1 MKQFLFLLCFLPLV
15 ASAATQNSSLD
26 SPGDVAILAYNG
38 YDVSPSV
45 IYNDGLTF
53 LLVDDCPNGTTLT
66 ITDEE
71 WDGTAFSTPT
81 GEGNLTWTN
90 NTGSTLARG
99 TVIKITNAS
108 DDPSTS
114 GITVNIGSAAE
125 SDTGFNM
132 IDGDQLYIYTGTRAA
147 PGVFLAFYGDESSL
161 GNGDAATISGTSL
174 VNGQTAQLNILQG
187 YYIGPASCNSTLS
200 DCLSQIYN
208 TSNWSFTDN
217 PSYPSNLPD
226 TFTGSLFSTNN
237 APTAA
242 SFTASPVYQ
251 GTAYAFSTSDFSYSD
266 TDGDPL
272 NHIRIV
278 TVPAQGSLWLD
289 SDGSNTINGGE
300 SAMSNGSPVSKASI
314 DAGYLKY
321 LNTTGSSSSFTFDVN
336 DGTEYS
342 ASAYTATLTVTAYP
356 SITLSASSTSPAESA
371 GSINLTATAS
381 HAFNQDIT
389 VNLSYSG
396 TATSG
401 VDYTQISSL
410 VITTGNT
417 TKTSALSISEDATEE
432 VNETIIVDISTVS
445 NGTESGTQ
453 QQTITIVDNDQTIPS
468 VAISGAS
475 GTINAAFTATFTFS
489 EDVTGFTV
497 GDIVAGNASVSA
509 FSATSASVYTALI
522 TPTTDG
528 AVTVDV
534 AGSVAQDGVGNNN
547 TAATQL
553 AVTYDGTA
561 PTVAISG
568 ASGSINAPFTA
579 TFTFSENVTGFTVG
593 DIVAG
598 NASVSAF
605 SATSAS
611 VYTALITPTAD
622 GSVTVDVAGSVA
634 QDGVGNNNTAATQ
647 LAVTYDATAPTVA
660 ISGASGNINA
670 AFTATFT
677 FSENVTGFTVGDI
690 VAGNASVSAFSATSA
705 SVYTALITPTA
716 DGSVTVD
723 VAGSVAQDGVG
734 NNNTAA
740 TQLAVTYDATAPT
753 VAISGASGN
762 INAAFTATFTFSEN
776 VTGFTVGDIVA
787 GNASVS
793 AFSATSASV
802 YTALITPTADGA
814 VTVDVA
820 GATAQDAAGN
830 NNTAAVQLAVT
841 YDGTQPSVVIS
852 GASGSINA
860 AFTATF
866 TFSENVIG
874 FTVGDIVAGN
884 ASVSAFSATSASV
897 YTALITPT
905 ADGSVTVDVAGSVA
919 QDGVGNNNTAATQL
933 AVTYDATAPTV
944 AISGASGNINAAFTA
959 TFTFSENV
967 TGFTVGDIVA
977 GNASVS
983 AFSATSASVY
993 TALIT
998 PTADGAVTVDVAG
1011 SVAQDAAGNNNT
1023 AAVQLTV
1030 TYDGTQPSVVI
1041 SGASGSINAAFT
1053 ATFTFSENVTGF
1065 TVGDIVAG
1073 NASVSAFS
1081 ATSASVYT
1089 ALITPTA
1096 DGSVT
1101 VDVAGSVA
1109 QDGVGN
1115 NNTAATQLAVTY
1127 DATAPTVAISGAS
1140 GSINAP
1146 FTATFTFSEAM
1157 SGITNNNYISV
1168 SNASVSAFNAISSSV
1183 YTALITPTADGVVTV
1198 DVTAGVVQDTAGNNN
1213 MAAAQLTV
1221 TYDAT
1226 APAVVITGASG
1237 SINSSFTATF
1247 TFSEAMMG
1255 ITDNSYISVT

>member
-1 MKQFLFLLCFLPLV
+1 MIENDDDYGGFVLSSTDHLT
-15 ASAATQNSSLD
+15 AMTGDRAT
-26 SPGDVAILAYNG
+26 
-38 YDVSPSV
+38 
-45 IYNDGLTF
+45 
-53 LLVDDCPNGTTLT
+53 
-66 ITDEE
+66 
-71 WDGTAFSTPT
+71 
-81 GEGNLTWTN
+81 
-90 NTGSTLARG
+90 
-99 TVIKITNAS
+99 
-108 DDPSTS
+108 
-114 GITVNIGSAAE
+114 
-125 SDTGFNM
+125 
-132 IDGDQLYIYTGTRAA
+132 
-147 PGVFLAFYGDESSL
+147 PGVFLGFWGSASGYDF
-161 GNGDAATISGTSL
+161 TGTSL
-174 VNGQTAQLNILQG
+174 ILGSTALDSTTEG
-187 YYIGPASCNSTLS
+187 YYTGPTSCNSTLS

-300 SAMSNGSPVSKASI
+300 SALSNGSLVSKASI

-336 DGTEYS
+336 DGTAYS
-342 ASAYTATLTVTAYP
+342 AGSYTTTLTVTAYP

-371 GSINLTATAS
+371 GSVNLTATAS

-522 TPTTDG
+522 TPTADG

-568 ASGSINAPFTA
+568 AN
-579 TFTFSENVTGFTVG
+579 
-593 DIVAG
+593 
-598 NASVSAF
+598 
-605 SATSAS
+605 
-611 VYTALITPTAD
+611 
-622 GSVTVDVAGSVA
+622 
-634 QDGVGNNNTAATQ
+634 
-647 LAVTYDATAPTVA
+647 
-660 ISGASGNINA
+660 GNINA

-690 VAGNASVSAFSATSA
+690 VAGNASVSAFSVTSA

-723 VAGSVAQDGVG
+723 VAGSVAQD
-734 NNNTAA
+734 
-740 TQLAVTYDATAPT
+740 
-753 VAISGASGN
+753 
-762 INAAFTATFTFSEN
+762 
-776 VTGFTVGDIVA
+776 
-787 GNASVS
+787 
-793 AFSATSASV
+793 
-802 YTALITPTADGA
+802 
-814 VTVDVA
+814 
-820 GATAQDAAGN
+820 AAGN
-830 NNTAAVQLAVT
+830 NNTTALQLA
-841 YDGTQPSVVIS
+841 
-852 GASGSINA
+852 
-860 AFTATF
+860 
-866 TFSENVIG
+866 
-874 FTVGDIVAGN
+874 
-884 ASVSAFSATSASV
+884 
-897 YTALITPT
+897 
-905 ADGSVTVDVAGSVA
+905 
-919 QDGVGNNNTAATQL
+919 
-933 AVTYDATAPTV
+933 
-944 AISGASGNINAAFTA
+944 
-959 TFTFSENV
+959 
-967 TGFTVGDIVA
+967 
-977 GNASVS
+977 
-983 AFSATSASVY
+983 
-993 TALIT
+993 
-998 PTADGAVTVDVAG
+998 
-1011 SVAQDAAGNNNT
+1011 
-1023 AAVQLTV
+1023 V

-1089 ALITPTA
+1089 ALIT
-1096 DGSVT
+1096 
-1101 VDVAGSVA
+1101 
-1109 QDGVGN
+1109 
-1115 NNTAATQLAVTY
+1115 
-1127 DATAPTVAISGAS
+1127 
-1140 GSINAP
+1140 
-1146 FTATFTFSEAM
+1146 
-1157 SGITNNNYISV
+1157 
-1168 SNASVSAFNAISSSV
+1168 
-1183 YTALITPTADGVVTV
+1183 
-1198 DVTAGVVQDTAGNNN
+1198 
-1213 MAAAQLTV
+1213 
-1221 TYDAT
+1221 
-1226 APAVVITGASG
+1226 
-1237 SINSSFTATF
+1237 
-1247 TFSEAMMG
+1247 
-1255 ITDNSYISVT
+1255 